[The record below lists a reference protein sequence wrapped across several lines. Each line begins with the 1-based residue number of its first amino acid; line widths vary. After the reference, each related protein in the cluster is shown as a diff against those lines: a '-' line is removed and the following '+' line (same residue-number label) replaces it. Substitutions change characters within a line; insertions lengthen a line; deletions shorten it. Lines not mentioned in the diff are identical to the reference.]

1 MASARCCLCI
11 QNLILTLI
19 ASDSIDATFLGM
31 AGVQRI
37 ASILGMSLL
46 IDSDPEGNTYAGRS
60 HIQFLD
66 FYGEAAYHLLYTK
79 FRVTSACCA
88 YSRPSTR
95 KQHLSAL

>member
-19 ASDSIDATFLGM
+19 GSDSIDAIFLGM

-46 IDSDPEGNTYAGRS
+46 INSDPEGNTYAGRS
-60 HIQFLD
+60 HIQYLD
-66 FYGEAAYHLLYTK
+66 FYASGEAEYHLLYTK

-88 YSRPSTR
+88 HSRPSTR
-95 KQHLSAL
+95 KQHL